1 MLVHSRLPPLYRRFQ
16 QAAQRNPD
24 KLALVVGESR
34 QTYRELLKE
43 VDALADGLANAG
55 LRSGEHIGVLLPNC
69 PEFVL
74 LLLAGARLG
83 SVIVPQSLGFSP
95 EALANAFRAADIG
108 HLVAWAGAADS
119 LDPRLLAGK
128 SILLSIGGAVEG
140 WLGLAEILA
149 SGRPP
154 PPSLPLPG
162 EDLPYLLVLT
172 SGATGNPKPIVLS
185 QHTKCLRA
193 EAAAGLYGV
202 NADDV
207 IMAATPLY
215 HSLAQRLVLMS
226 LISGGTSVLMA
237 HFSPAA
243 WIENA
248 SRHQV
253 SFSIAVSSQLKQI
266 LNHLVSTGE
275 SLPSLR
281 CLVSSSAVLDEETK
295 RQLLARLKGEFHEC
309 YGTSEIAIATN
320 LTPTAARRKLGSVGM
335 AIPGTELMILG
346 DDGKQAPTGTAGEI
360 LCRTPMLYSGY
371 YGQAQSTTAAR
382 WGDFFRTGD
391 LGTMDDE
398 GFLYFRGR
406 IKDIIITGGVNV
418 YPKDIEEVIASHPGV
433 RECAA
438 IPLLDDDMGEVAG
451 VVIAFNDPA
460 NPPSLRD
467 IQRLCMQRLGDFQ
480 QPRRFFVVADL
491 PKNGMGKVDKPT
503 LRQTYCRSM
512 TPVQA

>member
-1 MLVHSRLPPLYRRFQ
+1 MPRAGPPLPP
-16 QAAQRNPD
+16 
-24 KLALVVGESR
+24 SR
-34 QTYRELLKE
+34 
-43 VDALADGLANAG
+43 
-55 LRSGEHIGVLLPNC
+55 
-69 PEFVL
+69 
-74 LLLAGARLG
+74 
-83 SVIVPQSLGFSP
+83 
-95 EALANAFRAADIG
+95 FRA
-108 HLVAWAGAADS
+108 
-119 LDPRLLAGK
+119 K
-128 SILLSIGGAVEG
+128 T
-140 WLGLAEILA
+140 
-149 SGRPP
+149 
-154 PPSLPLPG
+154 
-162 EDLPYLLVLT
+162 LPYLLVLT

-248 SRHQV
+248 SRH
-253 SFSIAVSSQLKQI
+253 SSQLHRGLLAAEADSESPGQ
-266 LNHLVSTGE
+266 HGE

-398 GFLYFRGR
+398 GFPYFRGR
-406 IKDIIITGGVNV
+406 IKDIITGGVNA
-418 YPKDIEEVIASHPGV
+418 YPKDIEEVIANHPGSGNV
-433 RECAA
+433 
-438 IPLLDDDMGEVAG
+438 
-451 VVIAFNDPA
+451 
-460 NPPSLRD
+460 PPFPCSTTIWVKSPGWSSL
-467 IQRLCMQRLGDFQ
+467 
-480 QPRRFFVVADL
+480 
-491 PKNGMGKVDKPT
+491 
-503 LRQTYCRSM
+503 SM
-512 TPVQA
+512 TPPIRPACATSSACACNAWGTFNNLVASSSLPTCRRTAWVKWTNRPCARPIAGR

>member
-207 IMAATPLY
+207 IMAATPPLPFPRAAPGPDVPDFRR
-215 HSLAQRLVLMS
+215 HERLDGAFFT
-226 LISGGTSVLMA
+226 GGLDRERVT
-237 HFSPAA
+237 PP
-243 WIENA
+243 
-248 SRHQV
+248 
-253 SFSIAVSSQLKQI
+253 SQLFHRGLLAAEADSESPGQHGGI
-266 LNHLVSTGE
+266 TALA
-275 SLPSLR
+275 SLPGI
-281 CLVSSSAVLDEETK
+281 VF
-295 RQLLARLKGEFHEC
+295 G
-309 YGTSEIAIATN
+309 
-320 LTPTAARRKLGSVGM
+320 
-335 AIPGTELMILG
+335 
-346 DDGKQAPTGTAGEI
+346 
-360 LCRTPMLYSGY
+360 
-371 YGQAQSTTAAR
+371 
-382 WGDFFRTGD
+382 
-391 LGTMDDE
+391 
-398 GFLYFRGR
+398 
-406 IKDIIITGGVNV
+406 
-418 YPKDIEEVIASHPGV
+418 
-433 RECAA
+433 CA
-438 IPLLDDDMGEVAG
+438 
-451 VVIAFNDPA
+451 
-460 NPPSLRD
+460 
-467 IQRLCMQRLGDFQ
+467 
-480 QPRRFFVVADL
+480 
-491 PKNGMGKVDKPT
+491 
-503 LRQTYCRSM
+503 
-512 TPVQA
+512 

>member
-1 MLVHSRLPPLYRRFQ
+1 MAGPRGNSCLGQAPSLPP
-16 QAAQRNPD
+16 
-24 KLALVVGESR
+24 
-34 QTYRELLKE
+34 
-43 VDALADGLANAG
+43 
-55 LRSGEHIGVLLPNC
+55 
-69 PEFVL
+69 
-74 LLLAGARLG
+74 
-83 SVIVPQSLGFSP
+83 
-95 EALANAFRAADIG
+95 
-108 HLVAWAGAADS
+108 
-119 LDPRLLAGK
+119 
-128 SILLSIGGAVEG
+128 
-140 WLGLAEILA
+140 A
-149 SGRPP
+149 SGRRPA
-154 PPSLPLPG
+154 LPAGTHIRRHGQPQADRP
-162 EDLPYLLVLT
+162 E
-172 SGATGNPKPIVLS
+172 SAH
-185 QHTKCLRA
+185 QECLRA

-215 HSLAQRLVLMS
+215 HSLAQRLALMS

-237 HFSPAA
+237 HFHRRPG
-243 WIENA
+243 
-248 SRHQV
+248 SRRPPPSQLFP
-253 SFSIAVSSQLKQI
+253 SQSSSQLKQI

-406 IKDIIITGGVNV
+406 IKDTIITGGVNV

-451 VVIAFNDPA
+451 VVIAFNLT
-460 NPPSLRD
+460 PPIRPTCATSSACACNASVTFSNLVASSSLPT
-467 IQRLCMQRLGDFQ
+467 C
-480 QPRRFFVVADL
+480 RRTAWVKWTNRPSAR
-491 PKNGMGKVDKPT
+491 PIAG
-503 LRQTYCRSM
+503 R
-512 TPVQA
+512 